1 MLSRG
6 RYGVFLLLGPK
17 HALKDARQKERE
29 RESKKEWD
37 AENIAL
43 AGHGPHA
50 ERRSFMQFICT
61 RHLYRVSK
69 N

>member
-1 MLSRG
+1 MPSRG

-17 HALKDARQKERE
+17 HELKDARQKERE
-29 RESKKEWD
+29 SKREWD

-50 ERRSFMQFICT
+50 ERCSFMQFICT
-61 RHLYRVSK
+61 RHLYGVSK